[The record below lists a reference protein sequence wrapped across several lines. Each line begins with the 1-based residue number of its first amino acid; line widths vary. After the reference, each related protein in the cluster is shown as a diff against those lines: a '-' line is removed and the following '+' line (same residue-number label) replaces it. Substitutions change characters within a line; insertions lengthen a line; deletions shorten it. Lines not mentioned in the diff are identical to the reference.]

1 MPYPLDQASCRGIRP
16 GPSLMETPLT
26 WSKRP
31 VEKGSLMECS
41 GTCVTAF
48 KKTEREIRALLTE
61 STGLPFTH

>member
-1 MPYPLDQASCRGIRP
+1 MWR
-16 GPSLMETPLT
+16 
-26 WSKRP
+26 
-31 VEKGSLMECS
+31 LMECS